1 MLRLSSRGL
10 RIRQSAKALAN
21 VVARALAQPL
31 ANSAANPPG
40 RSAPRRPLR
49 TPGRINLSR
58 ALLTPAMAGLLD
70 RIARVR
76 RPPLHTLSPEQ
87 ARAAYAAAAE
97 VLDLPRAPLA
107 RVETRVLAGRPARLY
122 AAQPQPLPAMLYLHG
137 GGFVV
142 GGLETHDSLCRQL
155 ALRSGCAVI
164 ALDYRLAPEH
174 AFPAAVDDSWAA
186 LEALVRNPQAA
197 GVERLVAVGG
207 DSAGGTLAAVAAL
220 HARDR
225 GWPLALQLLITPG
238 TAAEANTPSHRFF
251 ANGFLL
257 DAATLAWMFDQVLP
271 QQPGLGH
278 ARSDWRF
285 APLQADTDGVAPACV
300 ILAECD
306 PLVDE
311 GLAYADR
318 LRASAVPVSL
328 ELYRGVTHDFI
339 KMGRALPEARS
350 ALAAAAAALQQAAC
364 P

>member
-1 MLRLSSRGL
+1 
-10 RIRQSAKALAN
+10 
-21 VVARALAQPL
+21 
-31 ANSAANPPG
+31 
-40 RSAPRRPLR
+40 
-49 TPGRINLSR
+49 
-58 ALLTPAMAGLLD
+58 MAGLLD

-107 RVETRVLAGRPARLY
+107 RVETRVLADRPARLY

-174 AFPAAVDDSWAA
+174 AFPAAVDDSWSA
-186 LEALVRNPQAA
+186 LEALVRNPLAA

-238 TAAEANTPSHRFF
+238 TAAESSTPSRERF

-257 DAATLAWMFDQVLP
+257 DAATLAWMFEQVLP
-271 QQPGLGH
+271 QQPDPVRPQGRH
-278 ARSDWRF
+278 DWRF
-285 APLQADTDGVAPACV
+285 APLLAEADGVAPACF

-318 LRASAVPVSL
+318 LRAAGVPVSL

-339 KMGRALPEARS
+339 KMGHALPEAHT
-350 ALAAAAAALQQAAC
+350 ALAAAAAALHQAAC